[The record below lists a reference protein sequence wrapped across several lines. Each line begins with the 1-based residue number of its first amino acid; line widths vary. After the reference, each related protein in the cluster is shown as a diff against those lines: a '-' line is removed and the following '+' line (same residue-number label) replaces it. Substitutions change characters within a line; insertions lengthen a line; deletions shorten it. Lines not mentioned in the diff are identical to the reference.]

1 MAPEHLPAQAAS
13 DAALIEKI
21 ARGDLQSLGTL
32 FDLYERD
39 VRRMLGKLCVT
50 AADADDLLQATFLQV
65 ISAAPSFDP
74 RFSVRS
80 WLYGIGAMMARRH
93 RRSTSRLAGRMATWA
108 ADFTRQ
114 EPHTPGDAFDSEE
127 AGRRMQAA
135 LQRLSPKRREAFV
148 LVTLEGATGE
158 EAAAALGIPL
168 NTLWTRLHHARRDL
182 RRWVLGEGT

>member
-1 MAPEHLPAQAAS
+1 MVAEQASAQVS
-13 DAALIEKI
+13 DHAALVERI

-39 VRRMLGKLCVT
+39 VRRTLGKLGVT
-50 AADADDLLQATFLQV
+50 AADVDDLLQATFLQV
-65 ISAAPSFDP
+65 IRAAPSFDA

-93 RRSTSRLAGRMATWA
+93 RRTTTRLAERMASWA
-108 ADFTRQ
+108 ASLARP
-114 EPHTPGDAFDSEE
+114 ESETPGDAFDSEE
-127 AGRRMQAA
+127 TGRRMEAA

-148 LVTLEGATGE
+148 LVTLEGASGE

-168 NTLWTRLHHARRDL
+168 NTLWTRLHHARKDL
-182 RRWVLGEGT
+182 RRWVLGETP